1 MPKRLTPPAHLPRWL
16 LLRVLAYQVQAAAL
30 GGAAGRGGLAA
41 GLQDYGAGAFDDQSG
56 RGRFRRCAIACGTH
70 PARGRRAIGD
80 KKPEIREALRR
91 LVEPATLG
99 DPMRPLIWVS
109 KSLAKHRRCVDHPA
123 DLQHDPTLR
132 NASQS
137 SDSLI
142 RRKLL
147 SSAPP
152 PPVERPRA
160 WAEDRQREKAPC
172 HGDVLLHFD
181 HLIRAPMDE
190 KRVRRQNPQ
199 SAIAA
204 QRVLRP
210 KSTSNPPPSSV
221 RMTSGRS
228 RGSTPFSCIQA
239 QR

>member
-109 KSLAKHRRCVDHPA
+109 KSLAKLASALTGMGFSVGADTVRAELLKLGFSRQGNRKAEEGSNHPDRARSSNTSTRRSFRRLFAAGAVEGLYFALPMRVAATALHARVEGAVCRLWPKASSRPA
-123 DLQHDPTLR
+123 GPHY
-132 NASQS
+132 A
-137 SDSLI
+137 
-142 RRKLL
+142 
-147 SSAPP
+147 AP
-152 PPVERPRA
+152 
-160 WAEDRQREKAPC
+160 
-172 HGDVLLHFD
+172 
-181 HLIRAPMDE
+181 
-190 KRVRRQNPQ
+190 
-199 SAIAA
+199 
-204 QRVLRP
+204 
-210 KSTSNPPPSSV
+210 
-221 RMTSGRS
+221 
-228 RGSTPFSCIQA
+228 
-239 QR
+239 